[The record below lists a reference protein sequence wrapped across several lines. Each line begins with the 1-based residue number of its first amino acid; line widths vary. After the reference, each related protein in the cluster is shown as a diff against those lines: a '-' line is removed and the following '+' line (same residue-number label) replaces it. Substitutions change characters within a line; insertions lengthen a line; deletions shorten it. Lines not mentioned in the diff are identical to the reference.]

1 MATSV
6 NKTLLYYSIKSNTQ
20 KISLHRLYNNH
31 SHAKVSLHDPHL
43 TNIWKLYIYPLS
55 ELINVFLLL
64 TANVKMFS
72 GEQISDFKYE
82 QNKNIWDWV
91 AVGK

>member
-6 NKTLLYYSIKSNTQ
+6 CKTLLYYSIKSNTQ
-20 KISLHRLYNNH
+20 KISLHRFYNNH
-31 SHAKVSLHDPHL
+31 SHAKVSLHDPQL
-43 TNIWKLYIYPLS
+43 TNISYIYTLL
-55 ELINVFLLL
+55 EFINVFLLL